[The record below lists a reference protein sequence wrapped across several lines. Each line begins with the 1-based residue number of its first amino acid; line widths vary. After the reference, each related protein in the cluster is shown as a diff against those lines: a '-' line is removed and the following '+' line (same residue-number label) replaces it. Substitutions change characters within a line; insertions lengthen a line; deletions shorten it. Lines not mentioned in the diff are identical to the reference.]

1 MGLRAL
7 APNWKAPVLQKAA
20 DAVKRGPERRIE
32 MIFDGEVFSGDL
44 VNRESLEP
52 GKLVAGPAL
61 VVEYSTTTVIPPGF
75 VGGID
80 SAANLI
86 LRKDTGD

>member
-1 MGLRAL
+1 MTFG
-7 APNWKAPVLQKAA
+7 
-20 DAVKRGPERRIE
+20 
-32 MIFDGEVFSGDL
+32 GEIFSGDL
-44 VNRESLEP
+44 VNRESLET

-80 SAANLI
+80 AAANLI
-86 LRKDTGD
+86 LRKETGD